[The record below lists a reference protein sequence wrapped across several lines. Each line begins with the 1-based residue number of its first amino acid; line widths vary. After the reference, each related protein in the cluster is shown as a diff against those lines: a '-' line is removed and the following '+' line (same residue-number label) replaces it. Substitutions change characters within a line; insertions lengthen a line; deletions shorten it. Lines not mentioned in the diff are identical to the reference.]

1 MSTAAASKTKFSIV
15 CCEETEVTKQISR
28 AVSEWQLPGVRSLL
42 VNDQPAAQLL
52 TSDENDVAQSDY
64 AIFITPHERPSS
76 QVKIG
81 PLNAAQEDAEE
92 ANKTQSPATLLADI
106 HSRHGQSP
114 QSWWLQLPTTELRAQ
129 KVHPVASAKSVA
141 QALSQIEVFVR
152 NYRLAVTPRAA
163 GIDANKAIN
172 SESKQVVLAH

>member
-42 VNDQPAAQLL
+42 VNDRPAAQLPI
-52 TSDENDVAQSDY
+52 SDENDVAQSDY

-76 QVKIG
+76 QIKIG
-81 PLNAAQEDAEE
+81 PLSVAQDAAE
-92 ANKTQSPATLLADI
+92 TQSPATLLADI

-129 KVHPVASAKSVA
+129 KVHPVASEKSVA

-152 NYRLAVTPRAA
+152 NYRLAIKPKSADIEA
-163 GIDANKAIN
+163 SGAIN
-172 SESKQVVLAH
+172 NEHKQAALTY

>member
-1 MSTAAASKTKFSIV
+1 MSIAAVSKTKFSIV

-42 VNDQPAAQLL
+42 FNDQPTAQLT

-76 QVKIG
+76 QIKIG
-81 PLNAAQEDAEE
+81 PLNITRE
-92 ANKTQSPATLLADI
+92 ANETQNPAALLTNI
-106 HSRHGQSP
+106 HNRYGQSP

-129 KVHPVASAKSVA
+129 KVHPVASEKSVA
-141 QALSQIEVFVR
+141 QALNQIEIFVR
-152 NYRLAVTPRAA
+152 NYRLATAP
-163 GIDANKAIN
+163 KAIN
-172 SESKQVVLAH
+172 NDEKQVAITH

>member
-1 MSTAAASKTKFSIV
+1 MSTAAGKTKFSIV

-42 VNDQPAAQLL
+42 VSEDYPTDQLL
-52 TSDENDVAQSDY
+52 AADENGVAQSDY

-81 PLNAAQEDAEE
+81 PLSAAQVAQKADAE
-92 ANKTQSPATLLADI
+92 QSPAAILAGI

-114 QSWWLQLPTTELRAQ
+114 QSWWLQLPTTELRARR
-129 KVHPVASAKSVA
+129 VHPVASEKSVA

-152 NYRLAVTPRAA
+152 NYRLAVAPRDNNQAA
-163 GIDANKAIN
+163 
-172 SESKQVVLAH
+172 SESINNDLKPVALTH

>member
-1 MSTAAASKTKFSIV
+1 MSTAAVSKTKFSIV

-52 TSDENDVAQSDY
+52 ISDENDVAQSDY

-76 QVKIG
+76 QIKIG
-81 PLNAAQEDAEE
+81 PLNAAQDAAE
-92 ANKTQSPATLLADI
+92 KQSPATLLADI

-129 KVHPVASAKSVA
+129 KVRPVASEKSVA

-152 NYRLAVTPRAA
+152 NYRLAIAPT
-163 GIDANKAIN
+163 
-172 SESKQVVLAH
+172 H